1 MEVAQLVI
9 TPAVLLSAF
18 VFFWREAK
26 NGREELRNELKN
38 EMKEHRNELK
48 DEIGS
53 VRLEVAGVRNE
64 MHDVRKEIH
73 DMNGRFGN
81 VEVILTTMD
90 R

>member
-9 TPAVLLSAF
+9 TPAVVLSAF
-18 VFFWREAK
+18 IFFWREAN
-26 NGREELRNELKN
+26 NGREELRNELKR
-38 EMKEHRNELK
+38 ELSAHRNELK
-48 DEIGS
+48 DGISS

-73 DMNGRFGN
+73 DMNGRLEN
-81 VEVILTTMD
+81 VEGILTTLG

>member
-9 TPAVLLSAF
+9 TPAVILSAF

-26 NGREELRNELKN
+26 NGREDLRNELKK
-38 EMKEHRNELK
+38 ELKEHRNELK
-48 DEIGS
+48 DEISS
-53 VRLEVAGVRNE
+53 VRMEVAGVRNE

-73 DMNGRFGN
+73 DMNGRLGN
-81 VEVILTTMD
+81 VEEILTTLG